1 MYNSTFNT
9 SLIGL
14 QGSLER
20 FALSLTADRDDA
32 RDLLQET
39 FLKALSYS
47 DKFQEETNLKAW
59 TFTIMRNTF
68 INRYRKNLKR
78 KVMNGQDDQMLNVF
92 NFLKQVDPDTPERV
106 LVYDEIKR
114 FVDNLDDEFRIPFKM
129 HTSGYKYREIADALE
144 LKIGT
149 VKSRIF
155 FARKKLMISL
165 KDYDRLK

>member
-1 MYNSTFNT
+1 MRYTSSFNS
-9 SLIGL
+9 SLIKL

-20 FALSLTADRDDA
+20 FALSLTANQDDA

-39 FLKALSYS
+39 FLKALSYR
-47 DKFQEETNLKAW
+47 DKFKEETNLKAW

-68 INRYRKNLKR
+68 INRYRQSLKR
-78 KVMNGQDDQMLNVF
+78 KVTNSPDDQLLNVISYMQQA
-92 NFLKQVDPDTPERV
+92 NPYTPDKDV
-106 LVYDEIKR
+106 AFDEIRKHIDR
-114 FVDNLDDEFRIPFKM
+114 LEDEFRVPFKM
-129 HTSGYKYREIADALE
+129 HTSGYKYREIAEALH

-165 KDYDRLK
+165 KDYEV